1 MAAVLAAL
9 LASVNAAPT
18 KVFILI
24 GQSNMEGHGLVSG
37 GNGTLEYAVKHHP
50 SAAFPICNIT
60 EAAERREGCV
70 AAGANLDG
78 LKRADGSWN
87 VWNNINVDYFGKVG
101 PKWGPV
107 KSGPLTVGFGFD
119 DKHMGPELGFGVEMS
134 KH

>member
-9 LASVNAAPT
+9 LASVSAAP

-50 SAAFPICNIT
+50 SAPFPICNIT

-70 AAGANLDG
+70 AAGAVP
-78 LKRADGSWN
+78 RAGSRDGSKSTL
-87 VWNNINVDYFGKVG
+87 GQ
-101 PKWGPV
+101 PKLV
-107 KSGPLTVGFGFD
+107 SR
-119 DKHMGPELGFGVEMS
+119 
-134 KH
+134 